1 VIAKAYRLALNDQV
15 IAGLLRQNH
24 RMGKRLFQALFSVS
38 GGVRTCLPNRHRP
51 PDGPVMA
58 GQLSPDPAQRIGHFL
73 GDFPFDP
80 KLLEFSC
87 HQAHPDIQEGER
99 LRFCL

>member
-1 VIAKAYRLALNDQV
+1 MPGTVRRFEWDDAVPGLCSDEFVTVVSAESIRAYVDATGD
-15 IAGLLRQNH
+15 H
-24 RMGKRLFQALFSVS
+24 
-38 GGVRTCLPNRHRP
+38 P

-80 KLLEFSC
+80 KPLEFSG
-87 HQAHPDIQEGER
+87 HQTHPDIQEGER
-99 LRFCL
+99 LRICL